1 MADIK
6 KPSYQMAY
14 EARMK
19 NIEQSLDSEH
29 KGLVEP
35 RDPQDEIRPSRD
47 SINLGEGARK

>member
-1 MADIK
+1 MDIK
-6 KPSYQMAY
+6 KPSYQLAY

-19 NIEQSLDSEH
+19 NLEESLGSEH

-47 SINLGEGARK
+47 SVQFGEGARK